1 MFCIPIQTIAFVIC
15 ISYVFKFAD
24 FYDKHGDKMMFLY
37 LTYLM
42 DNTSSSSSPH
52 PLNRTRIHVSGS
64 SMNVDA
70 EEEDDEDEG
79 EKIELLERNGD
90 DNDGLVGDLLGDVD
104 LRFC

>member
-1 MFCIPIQTIAFVIC
+1 MSCIPIQTIAFVIC
-15 ISYVFKFAD
+15 ISSVFKFAD

-90 DNDGLVGDLLGDVD
+90 DNDK
-104 LRFC
+104 

>member
-1 MFCIPIQTIAFVIC
+1 
-15 ISYVFKFAD
+15 
-24 FYDKHGDKMMFLY
+24 MMFLY

-90 DNDGLVGDLLGDVD
+90 DNGLLVGDLLGDID